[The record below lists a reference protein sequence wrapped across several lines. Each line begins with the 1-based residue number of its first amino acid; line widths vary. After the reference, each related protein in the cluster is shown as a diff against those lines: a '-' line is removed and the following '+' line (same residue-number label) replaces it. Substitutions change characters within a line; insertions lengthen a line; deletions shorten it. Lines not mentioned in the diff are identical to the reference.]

1 MTIYFKPIEVPDNSF
16 TTGLKGVSTD
26 AFGGYIENANDGNGF
41 FVEWNDEIAPFPSAD
56 VINAHA
62 DKASW
67 ERVRE
72 KRNELLAETDYLAL
86 SDNTLSDEM
95 TTYRQALRD
104 ITEGE
109 IIYDFT
115 TGKPTSGT
123 LASVDVVYPT
133 KPTS

>member
-26 AFGGYIENANDGNGF
+26 AFAGYIENANDGNGF

-133 KPTS
+133 KPQ